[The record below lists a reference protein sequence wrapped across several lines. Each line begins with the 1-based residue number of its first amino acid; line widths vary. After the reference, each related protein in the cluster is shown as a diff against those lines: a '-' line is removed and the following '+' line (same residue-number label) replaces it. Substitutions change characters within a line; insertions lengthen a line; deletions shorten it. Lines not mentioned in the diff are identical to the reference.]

1 MGLAREERPVD
12 WSLFGCARHG
22 HVTYAPDEPDLR
34 DRLMAPTAGGTAWRC
49 LRCGTFVT
57 LHQPEGGQ
65 PGGGQPGGGQPGGG
79 QPGGGQPGGG
89 QPGRRPPGRRP
100 PGKDQP
106 GRVQQGRV
114 QHGRV
119 QHGSGPAAA
128 APLPRRGNELRDEL
142 ILRVFA
148 VERFLRF
155 VICAAAA
162 YGVWRFKYD
171 RADIQRAFN
180 NDLPAIRTLYRD
192 LGFNL
197 NHSKLLGLIQHS
209 FTLDA
214 RTLTWLA
221 IGLAGYALIELT
233 EGVGLWLGQRWGEYF
248 AMVATSVFLP
258 YEIYDLTV
266 KITWLRIGALMVNL
280 LLVVYLVWSKR
291 LFGVRGG
298 KLAYEARLRTESV
311 MEQAALAAA
320 ALATAAPAAAVPAVA
335 APAAAPS
342 PAKVPHAP

>member
-1 MGLAREERPVD
+1 MD
-12 WSLFGCARHG
+12 WSLFGCARKG

-34 DRLMAPTAGGTAWRC
+34 DQLMAPTSGGTAWRC
-49 LRCGTFVT
+49 LRCGTFVPPG
-57 LHQPEGGQ
+57 QPEKDQ
-65 PGGGQPGGGQPGGG
+65 
-79 QPGGGQPGGG
+79 
-89 QPGRRPPGRRP
+89 

-106 GRVQQGRV
+106 GKGQHARV
-114 QHGRV
+114 QHS
-119 QHGSGPAAA
+119 SGPGAA
-128 APLPRRGNELRDEL
+128 APLLRRGKELRDEL

-148 VERFLRF
+148 VERFIRF
-155 VICAAAA
+155 VVFAAAA

-180 NDLPAIRTLYRD
+180 NDLPAIRVLYRD
-192 LGFNL
+192 LGFNVD
-197 NHSKLLGLIQHS
+197 HSKLLGLIQHS

-221 IGLAGYALIELT
+221 IGLAAYALIELT

-266 KITWLRIGALMVNL
+266 KITWLRVGALVINL

-298 KLAYEARLRTESV
+298 KQAYEARLRTESV
-311 MEQAALAAA
+311 IEQAALAAA
-320 ALATAAPAAAVPAVA
+320 A
-335 APAAAPS
+335 S
-342 PAKVPHAP
+342 PATVYPAQRNAV

>member
-1 MGLAREERPVD
+1 MD
-12 WSLFGCARHG
+12 WSLFGCARKG

-34 DRLMAPTAGGTAWRC
+34 DQLMAPTSGGTAWRC
-49 LRCGTFVT
+49 LRCGTFVPPG
-57 LHQPEGGQ
+57 HPEKDQPGKGQ
-65 PGGGQPGGGQPGGG
+65 PGKGQ
-79 QPGGGQPGGG
+79 
-89 QPGRRPPGRRP
+89 

-106 GRVQQGRV
+106 ASV
-114 QHGRV
+114 QHS
-119 QHGSGPAAA
+119 SGPGAA
-128 APLPRRGNELRDEL
+128 APLLRRGKELRDEL

-148 VERFLRF
+148 VERFIRF
-155 VICAAAA
+155 VVFAAAA

-180 NDLPAIRTLYRD
+180 NDLPAIRVLYQD
-192 LGFNL
+192 LGFNVD
-197 NHSKLLGLIQHS
+197 HSKLIGLIQHS

-221 IGLAGYALIELT
+221 IGLVAYALIELT

-266 KITWLRIGALMVNL
+266 KITWLRVGALVINL

-298 KLAYEARLRTESV
+298 KQAYEARLRAESV
-311 MEQAALAAA
+311 IEQAALAAA
-320 ALATAAPAAAVPAVA
+320 A
-335 APAAAPS
+335 S
-342 PAKVPHAP
+342 PATVYPAQHNAV

>member
-12 WSLFGCARHG
+12 WSLFGCARQG

-49 LRCGTFVT
+49 LRCGMFVT
-57 LHQPEGGQ
+57 LH
-65 PGGGQPGGGQPGGG
+65 
-79 QPGGGQPGGG
+79 QPGGG
-89 QPGRRPPGRRP
+89 QPGRRLPGRRP
-100 PGKDQP
+100 PGRRQP
-106 GRVQQGRV
+106 GKGQPGKGQPGKG
-114 QHGRV
+114 QPGKGQPGKSQPGRV

-128 APLPRRGNELRDEL
+128 APLPRRGKELRDEL

-148 VERFLRF
+148 AERFLRF

-192 LGFNL
+192 LGFNV

-221 IGLAGYALIELT
+221 IGLAVYALIELT

-266 KITWLRIGALMVNL
+266 KITWLRIGALVVNL

-320 ALATAAPAAAVPAVA
+320 ALANAAPAAPVPAVA
-335 APAAAPS
+335 VPAAPAP
-342 PAKVPHAP
+342 PAKVPQAS